1 MICFDWFLCTL
12 ASSPPPLPPSLQ
24 HHKYFSSGRLTAAG
38 PALDLADVGRED
50 EGVYVCV
57 ADNQVSR
64 PVTESIA
71 LNVLCESPN
80 TTRKFKMIFL
90 CLGSF
95 AFMQPHNQWKKNIF
109 PDGVR

>member
-1 MICFDWFLCTL
+1 MICFKRLQSYRSNPSLRCPSHVHALIGFCVNKPHLI
-12 ASSPPPLPPSLQ
+12 LPPSLQ
-24 HHKYFSSGRLTAAG
+24 HRKYFSSGRLTAAG

-71 LNVLCESPN
+71 LNVLCE
-80 TTRKFKMIFL
+80 
-90 CLGSF
+90 
-95 AFMQPHNQWKKNIF
+95 H
-109 PDGVR
+109 D

>member
-1 MICFDWFLCTL
+1 M
-12 ASSPPPLPPSLQ
+12 Q

-71 LNVLCESPN
+71 LNVLCELPYYTVILKDSYTLTPN
-80 TTRKFKMIFL
+80 LNM
-90 CLGSF
+90 
-95 AFMQPHNQWKKNIF
+95 KKWF
-109 PDGVR
+109 

>member
-1 MICFDWFLCTL
+1 M
-12 ASSPPPLPPSLQ
+12 Q

-71 LNVLCESPN
+71 LNVLCELPDTS
-80 TTRKFKMIFL
+80 RQFYFMIFCL
-90 CLGSF
+90 CGCLGSF
-95 AFMQPHNQWKKNIF
+95 ALMQPHKYRKKILLME
-109 PDGVR
+109 

>member
-1 MICFDWFLCTL
+1 M
-12 ASSPPPLPPSLQ
+12 Q

-71 LNVLCESPN
+71 LNVLCESSN
-80 TTRKFKMIFL
+80 TTMEFYMIFCAWVHL
-90 CLGSF
+90 LSCNLIING
-95 AFMQPHNQWKKNIF
+95 KRIF
-109 PDGVR
+109 FLME